1 MLINKTEKEVLKGFK
16 YYKGIEGEYYY
27 LTDEYLQ
34 VILTECEYNLYQH
47 QFTLLEEDEYVEG
60 ELTETKVTY
69 NVRITEEFNLNHD
82 LKDIYKVLESI
93 NLYDEAKDGVIQQY
107 TNLLLKVGQELDKK
121 MREYENIEN

>member
-34 VILTECEYNLYQH
+34 VILTEYEYNLYQH

>member
-16 YYKGIEGEYYY
+16 YYKGIVGEYYY

-34 VILTECEYNLYQH
+34 VILTEYEYNLYQH

-69 NVRITEEFNLNHD
+69 NVRITEEFNLNHN

>member
-34 VILTECEYNLYQH
+34 VILTEYEYNLYQH

-69 NVRITEEFNLNHD
+69 NVRITEEFNLNHN

>member
-34 VILTECEYNLYQH
+34 VILTEYEYNLYQH

-60 ELTETKVTY
+60 DLTETKVTY
-69 NVRITEEFNLNHD
+69 NVRITEEFNLNHN